1 MSKTKTGSNAQFT
14 SAGKGLTVIGDHCYA
29 YSGTFGLTQDSQTML
44 EFNTGKRYIIFDT
57 YFTGPTSYSDP
68 NSGREA
74 NFQIS
79 INGIVIAF
87 AHTDTS
93 EAYIQ
98 ESARLRFL
106 VPPLS
111 LVKIEMD
118 GNDTTGSYLSSVL
131 MTGDVYG

>member
-1 MSKTKTGSNAQFT
+1 MSKTKSGTNAQFT
-14 SAGKGLTVIGDHCYA
+14 SAGKGLTTIGNHAYA
-29 YSGTFGLTQDSQTML
+29 YSGTVPLTSSSQTML
-44 EFNTGKRYIIFDT
+44 EFNTGKKYIVFDT
-57 YFTGPTSYSDP
+57 YFTGPTDFTDP

-79 INGIVIAF
+79 INGIIIAF

-93 EAYIQ
+93 EGYIL

-118 GNDTTGSYLSSVL
+118 GNDASSAYLSSVM
-131 MTGDVYG
+131 MTGVCYG